1 MLETIH
7 KETKN
12 ENSKEYGK
20 TITPTEMRINRIKKK
35 KTSKGKNLVAGVV
48 ACWPPTWI
56 ESVLVLLIMMI
67 VMMMIVRMMIVIIMI
82 VLLLL
87 IMMIAMMMVSKLLPI
102 RVDALTKNDED
113 ARLLTLLTLLCPP
126 VTYLRI
132 TGQIHVPAC

>member
-67 VMMMIVRMMIVIIMI
+67 VIIMI

-87 IMMIAMMMVSKLLPI
+87 IMMIAMMMVSKLLSI

>member
-56 ESVLVLLIMMI
+56 EIESVLVLLI
-67 VMMMIVRMMIVIIMI
+67 MMIVIIMI

-87 IMMIAMMMVSKLLPI
+87 IMMIAMMMVSKLLPM
-102 RVDALTKNDED
+102 RVDDLTKNDED

>member
-56 ESVLVLLIMMI
+56 ESVVVLLIT
-67 VMMMIVRMMIVIIMI
+67 MIVIIMI

-87 IMMIAMMMVSKLLPI
+87 IMMIAMMMVSKL
-102 RVDALTKNDED
+102 RVDALAKNDED
-113 ARLLTLLTLLCPP
+113 ALEL
-126 VTYLRI
+126 
-132 TGQIHVPAC
+132 

>member
-1 MLETIH
+1 
-7 KETKN
+7 
-12 ENSKEYGK
+12 
-20 TITPTEMRINRIKKK
+20 MRINRIKKK

-67 VMMMIVRMMIVIIMI
+67 VIIMIVLLLLIVMIVRMMITIIMI